1 MSFAAREGGNLM
13 NLFFAGVGHLIATH
27 RVVGNL
33 IVSFDFILRRADS
46 TLRDKSWRRQDLMQS
61 K

>member
-1 MSFAAREGGNLM
+1 M
-13 NLFFAGVGHLIATH
+13 NLVFAGVGHLIATH